1 MWTKLHWVE
10 GPWPGKLALASRPR
24 GGDWLADEMASWRR
38 EGISSVCSFLT
49 TTEEDD
55 LDLKN
60 EAQEVKAQGMDFL
73 SFPIED
79 RQVPSSEAGA
89 AAVLEQL
96 DADLSTG
103 KNVVAHCRQG
113 IGRTGLMAACL
124 LVAKGFDPE
133 TAVRKISSVRGLPV
147 PETQEQRRWIDHYAS
162 ILASAK

>member
-1 MWTKLHWVE
+1 VL
-10 GPWPGKLALASRPR
+10 
-24 GGDWLADEMASWRR
+24 
-38 EGISSVCSFLT
+38 FLT
-49 TTEEDD
+49 AAEEDD

-60 EAQEVKAQGMDFL
+60 EAREVKAQGMDFL

-96 DADLSTG
+96 DTELSTG
-103 KNVVAHCRQG
+103 KNAVVHCRQG

-133 TAVRKISSVRGLPV
+133 TAVKEVSSVRGLPI
-147 PETQEQRRWIDHYAS
+147 PETQEQRQWIDHYAS
-162 ILASAK
+162 ILASVK